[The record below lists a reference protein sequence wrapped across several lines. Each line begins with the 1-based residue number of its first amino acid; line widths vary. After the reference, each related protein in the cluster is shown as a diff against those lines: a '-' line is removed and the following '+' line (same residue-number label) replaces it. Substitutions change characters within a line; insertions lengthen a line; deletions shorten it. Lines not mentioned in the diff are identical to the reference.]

1 MQTFLIINR
10 LKTYFQVDTSNKLAA
25 KLGVKPSTLTN
36 WKVRNSIDWILI
48 FTKCES
54 INLNW
59 LVYGEGDMLK
69 DKMNNTDE
77 TCANDVN
84 MLWDRINSLTIENH
98 ELKKVVEK
106 MEKEKKFKKS
116 ANYDIAAEP
125 KLK

>member
-1 MQTFLIINR
+1 
-10 LKTYFQVDTSNKLAA
+10 
-25 KLGVKPSTLTN
+25 
-36 WKVRNSIDWILI
+36 
-48 FTKCES
+48 
-54 INLNW
+54 
-59 LVYGEGDMLK
+59 MLK